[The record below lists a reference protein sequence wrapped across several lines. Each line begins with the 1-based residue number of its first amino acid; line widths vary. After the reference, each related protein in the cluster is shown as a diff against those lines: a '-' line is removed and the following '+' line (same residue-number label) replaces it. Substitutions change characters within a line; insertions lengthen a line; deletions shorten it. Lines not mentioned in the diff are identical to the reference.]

1 MWDQKCLVWV
11 LLGQNLKKLLS
22 YLNSALSNFSEKS
35 FDIQSAFSK
44 GPGSNFSKGP
54 GPGPGPL
61 YNVCPIMKGKTKK
74 CAI

>member
-22 YLNSALSNFSEKS
+22 YLNSALSNFSKKS
-35 FDIQSAFSK
+35 FDIQSA
-44 GPGSNFSKGP
+44 FSKGP